1 MNLELCDRCQG
12 SGKVKERAVGCMKH
26 QSRVSCRAC
35 NGKGTVEKPKQKP
48 KRKNKSKV
56 MDAEG

>member
-1 MNLELCDRCQG
+1 MNLELCCSCQG

-26 QSRVSCRAC
+26 QSRVSCRVC
-35 NGKGTVEKPKQKP
+35 NGKGTIEKPKP
-48 KRKNKSKV
+48 KRKKKSKV